1 MGAERHPT
9 GQRYGLLGLLSL
21 VLVAL
26 TGCAAVPTYAEAQAT
41 AQVSGC
47 WPDLYPTPRAVT
59 VTPAGALTAAPLGT
73 VLPGTPPATTLPTT
87 TPYPR
92 CPPRPGETQAPWPTP
107 VPPPPP
113 YPTMEP
119 RRWVGG
125 TRGLAA
131 CPGSLAQLRCRCNRA
146 QCSITE

>member
-59 VTPAGALTAAPLGT
+59 VTPAGALTAEPLGT
-73 VLPGTPPATTLPTT
+73 VLPGTSTATALPTT

-92 CPPRPGETQAPWPTP
+92 CPPRPGETQAQGPPP
-107 VPPPPP
+107 LPPPPP
-113 YPTMEP
+113 YPQLDP
-119 RRWVGG
+119 PLWS
-125 TRGLAA
+125 AA
-131 CPGSLAQLRCRCNRA
+131 GNDRT
-146 QCSITE
+146 IW